1 MQRKS
6 TQIAIV
12 LTFIFSTLKAQQIDS
27 IKNSKNGIDSILASE
42 QLIMLDGQPIT
53 FCSMDAVVRSKVIR
67 RLIHNCI
74 NFYEP
79 LFPGNKFNVR
89 VYILNKPDWVKAPFE
104 QPYGMP
110 FYNDLNEIM
119 VIAAEKNALRRLSGL
134 PDDPEKSDSILSSL
148 DYQPLHELGHYFFFT
163 LNKVKKE
170 KWLNEFL
177 ATYFLICF
185 LKSNNLEPNLEEEM
199 KADYPVTHRTL
210 EDFQKFYGGV
220 GPRNYG
226 WYQVKFAKLG
236 FELYPSFKLEL
247 IRLVLQNYAPNGKNL
262 DGVTLL
268 KGLAPETMN
277 AWLETMQ

>member
-1 MQRKS
+1 MKKS
-6 TQIAIV
+6 IQIAIV
-12 LTFIFSTLKAQQIDS
+12 LASFFTTLKAQQIDS
-27 IKNSKNGIDSILASE
+27 IKNTKNVIDSILASE
-42 QLIMLDGQPIT
+42 QLILLDGNPKT
-53 FCSMDAVVRSKVIR
+53 FCSLDAVVRSKALQG
-67 RLIHNCI
+67 LIHGCI
-74 NFYEP
+74 DFYEP
-79 LFPGNKFNVR
+79 LFPGNKFDVH
-89 VYILNKPDWVKAPFE
+89 VYILNKPDWEKAPFK

-110 FYNDLNEIM
+110 FYDDRIEIM

-134 PDDPEKSDSILSSL
+134 PDDPVKSDSILSSL
-148 DYQPLHELGHYFFFT
+148 DFQPLHELGHYFFFT
-163 LNKVKKE
+163 LNKVNKE

-177 ATYFLICF
+177 ATYFLICY
-185 LKSNNLEPNLEEEM
+185 LKNKNLEPNLEEEM

-236 FELYPSFKLEL
+236 FELYPEFKVEL

-277 AWLETMQ
+277 TWLKMMQ

>member
-1 MQRKS
+1 MIRKS
-6 TQIAIV
+6 IQIAIF
-12 LTFIFSTLKAQQIDS
+12 LTSIATMLKAQQIDS
-27 IKNSKNGIDSILASE
+27 IKNTKNVIDSILASE
-42 QLIMLDGQPIT
+42 QLILLDGKPKT
-53 FCSMDAVVRSKVIR
+53 FCSLDAVVRSKVLQG
-67 RLIHNCI
+67 LIHNCI
-74 NFYEP
+74 DFYEP

-89 VYILNKPDWVKAPFE
+89 VYILNKPDWEKPHFE

-110 FYNDLNEIM
+110 FYTDQYEIM
-119 VIAAEKNALRRLSGL
+119 AIPAGKNALRRLSGL

-163 LNKVKKE
+163 LNQLNKE

-185 LKSNNLEPNLEEEM
+185 IKSNNPEPNLEEEM

-210 EDFQKFYGGV
+210 EDFQKFYLGV
-220 GPRNYG
+220 GPKNYG

-236 FELYPSFKLEL
+236 FELYPEFKVDL

-262 DGVTLL
+262 DGVALL

-277 AWLETMQ
+277 TWLKMMQ

>member
-1 MQRKS
+1 MRKS
-6 TQIAIV
+6 IQIAIV
-12 LTFIFSTLKAQQIDS
+12 LTSIFTTLKAQHIDS
-27 IKNSKNGIDSILASE
+27 IKNTKNVIDSILASE
-42 QLIMLDGQPIT
+42 QLILLDGKPKT
-53 FCSMDAVVRSKVIR
+53 FCSLDAVVRSKVLQG
-67 RLIHNCI
+67 LIHNCI
-74 NFYEP
+74 DFYEP
-79 LFPGNKFNVR
+79 LFPGNKFDVR
-89 VYILNKPDWVKAPFE
+89 VYILNKSDWGRAPFE
-104 QPYGMP
+104 SPYGMP
-110 FYNDLNEIM
+110 FYSDRNEIM

-163 LNKVKKE
+163 LNKVNKE

-177 ATYFLICF
+177 ATYFLICY
-185 LKSNNLEPNLEEEM
+185 LKSKNLEPNLEEEM

-236 FELYPSFKLEL
+236 FKLYPEFKVEL
-247 IRLVLQNYAPNGKNL
+247 IRLVLQNYALNGKNL

-277 AWLETMQ
+277 TWLKMMQ

>member
-6 TQIAIV
+6 IQIAIF
-12 LTFIFSTLKAQQIDS
+12 LTCIFSTLKAQQNDS
-27 IKNSKNGIDSILASE
+27 IKNTKNVIDSILASE
-42 QLIMLDGQPIT
+42 QLVLLDGKPKT
-53 FCSMDAVVRSKVIR
+53 FCSPDAVVRSKVLQD
-67 RLIHNCI
+67 LINNCI
-74 NFYEP
+74 YFYDS
-79 LFPGNKFNVR
+79 LFPGNKFNMR
-89 VYILNKPDWVKAPFE
+89 VYILNKPNWEKAAFE

-134 PDDPEKSDSILSSL
+134 PDDPVKSDSILSSL

-163 LNKVKKE
+163 LNKIKKE
-170 KWLNEFL
+170 KWFNEFL

-236 FELYPSFKLEL
+236 FELYPSFKVEL

-277 AWLETMQ
+277 AWLKMMQ